1 MTFGLCG
8 APATFQG
15 AMNTTLAPLLRKC
28 MIVFFDDILIYSA
41 SYEEHI
47 QHIHDVLSL
56 LLKDKWCVKLSK
68 CTFSKPQINYLGH
81 IISAQGIATDPAKI
95 RAIVEWPTPTDTKQL
110 RSFLG
115 LAGYSRR
122 FVRHFALI
130 AKTLTSLLKK
140 DTLFVWTDEHEAA
153 FQTLKQALTEAPV
166 LAVPDFSKKFCIE
179 TDACKSGVGA
189 VLMQEGHPLA
199 YISTNPWV
207 PKHRVCPLMRRSI
220 WLF

>member
-1 MTFGLCG
+1 
-8 APATFQG
+8 
-15 AMNTTLAPLLRKC
+15 
-28 MIVFFDDILIYSA
+28 
-41 SYEEHI
+41 
-47 QHIHDVLSL
+47 
-56 LLKDKWCVKLSK
+56 
-68 CTFSKPQINYLGH
+68 LGH

-115 LAGYSRR
+115 LAGYYRR

-130 AKTLTSLLKK
+130 AKTLTSLLKN

-189 VLMQEGHPLA
+189 ILMQERHPLP
-199 YISTNPWV
+199 ISTNRWV